1 MRRLIDKLYVKTSSV
16 MIKQSLNSNKRIRR
30 HVNTPLLFFF
40 LLKKLIISIMTL
52 KRKRSLLTASDRR
65 RRRVDPD
72 NNPPAPNP
80 VPEEPDDKVY
90 KAFFNRKSKLATLLT
105 PNYKVYENLFRKV
118 AEEFTIARRDALN
131 FVLFMVIQWF
141 NTQCVELFAYQTQQ
155 VPQIQIYLRRILHET
170 FLMNQLRDLVQQEL
184 IIPNQYENL
193 LDLRAQIQNYLL
205 KYFPPAND

>member
-1 MRRLIDKLYVKTSSV
+1 M
-16 MIKQSLNSNKRIRR
+16 
-30 HVNTPLLFFF
+30 
-40 LLKKLIISIMTL
+40 
-52 KRKRSLLTASDRR
+52 
-65 RRRVDPD
+65 
-72 NNPPAPNP
+72 
-80 VPEEPDDKVY
+80 
-90 KAFFNRKSKLATLLT
+90 
-105 PNYKVYENLFRKV
+105 

-193 LDLRAQIQNYLL
+193 LNLRAQIQNYLL